1 MDEQFSQAYKD
12 FMLSDEAQ
20 GLQKHLDIR
29 FGTAILAPV
38 MGHDVIVFV
47 TEVEHDPSA
56 ACDFY
61 AIFEGSGRPTSFLRE
76 DVTVLPSL
84 RDLLRIIEGRWPQ
97 MKLHITPHLTL
108 IEAYDEN
115 VADYPESD
123 GLYWCQKCHKKVN
136 QCSHR
141 AWSEDKNLMLAA
153 ARLAARAVEG
163 KG

>member
-61 AIFEGSGRPTSFLRE
+61 AIFEGSGTPNAFLRE

-84 RDLLRIIEGRWPQ
+84 SQLLGVIEGAGWEWRKFAGLVYGWPIDPNA
-97 MKLHITPHLTL
+97 KINA
-108 IEAYDEN
+108 E
-115 VADYPESD
+115 YPVSFD
-123 GLYWCQKCHKKVN
+123 
-136 QCSHR
+136 
-141 AWSEDKNLMLAA
+141 DKDLMLAA
-153 ARLAARAVEG
+153 AKLAARAVEEVTDG
-163 KG
+163 

>member
-12 FMLSDEAQ
+12 FMRSDEAQ
-20 GLQKHLDIR
+20 VLQKHLDIH

-61 AIFEGSGRPTSFLRE
+61 AIFEGSGTPNAFLRE

-84 RDLLRIIEGRWPQ
+84 SQLLGVIEGAGWEWRKFAGLVYGWPIDPNA
-97 MKLHITPHLTL
+97 KINA
-108 IEAYDEN
+108 E
-115 VADYPESD
+115 YPVSFD
-123 GLYWCQKCHKKVN
+123 
-136 QCSHR
+136 
-141 AWSEDKNLMLAA
+141 DKDLMLAA
-153 ARLAARAVEG
+153 AKLAARAVEEVTDG
-163 KG
+163 